1 MYYIKKISI
10 FFKNNIIFNYF
21 YGSGSGYP
29 RVIEYRDGYPK
40 FGYPE
45 TTNPDP
51 DIKFTDP
58 EVPKISRISG
68 SVPGLNIISDFL
80 FVC

>member
-10 FFKNNIIFNYF
+10 FLKKHIIFNYF

-29 RVIEYRDGYPK
+29 WIIEYGDGYPK
-40 FGYPE
+40 SGYPE
-45 TTNPDP
+45 TTNPDL

-58 EVPKISRISG
+58 ADLDPGTSNFPDIRIR
-68 SVPGLNIISDFL
+68 PRPT
-80 FVC
+80 